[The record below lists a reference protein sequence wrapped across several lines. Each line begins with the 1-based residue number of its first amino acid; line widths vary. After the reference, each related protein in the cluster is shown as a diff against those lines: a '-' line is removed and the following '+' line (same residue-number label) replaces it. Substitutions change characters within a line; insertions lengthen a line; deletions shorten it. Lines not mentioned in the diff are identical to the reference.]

1 MKSVNKNLL
10 LIAIFIA
17 TVLGLFINKL
27 TTPRT
32 LSDDE
37 LLVNGLFLFD
47 EPKLISDFEFISSNK
62 KIFSKSDLMGKWT
75 LMYFGF
81 TKCPDE
87 CPTTM
92 YQLSKLIKVLRD
104 KEYKL
109 DDKQWILVSID
120 PERDTPEMID
130 NYAKGFDKDFI
141 GVSNLEGFQQNRKNF
156 PVEKKNRK
164 ELRELHEL
172 ESKLNRLISILDNN
186 LGNEIKLPED
196 IIFNI
201 RDKLNIIKQELNKL
215 DKQKILYYIQYIK
228 NTFHL

>member
-1 MKSVNKNLL
+1 MKSINKNLL
-10 LIAIFIA
+10 LIAIFIV

-47 EPKLISDFEFISSNK
+47 KPKQISDFEFVSSNK

-104 KEYKL
+104 KEFKL

-141 GVSNLEGFQQNRKNF
+141 GVSNNR
-156 PVEKKNRK
+156 PM
-164 ELRELHEL
+164 L
-172 ESKLNRLISILDNN
+172 LNLATQLSVNNVMPSSSNHMDHSHLDNHVN
-186 LGNEIKLPED
+186 
-196 IIFNI
+196 
-201 RDKLNIIKQELNKL
+201 NIILL
-215 DKQKILYYIQYIK
+215 DPNGDFAGIFRPPFDLPRLSLTYQSVT
-228 NTFHL
+228 N

>member
-1 MKSVNKNLL
+1 MKSINKNLL
-10 LIAIFIA
+10 LIAIFIV

-47 EPKLISDFEFISSNK
+47 EPKQISDFEFVSSNK
-62 KIFSKSDLMGKWT
+62 KIFTKSDLMGKWT

-104 KEYKL
+104 KEFKL
-109 DDKQWILVSID
+109 DDKQWVLVSID

-141 GVSNLEGFQQNRKNF
+141 GVSNNRPMLLSLATQLSVNNVM
-156 PVEKKNRK
+156 PSSSN
-164 ELRELHEL
+164 HMDH
-172 ESKLNRLISILDNN
+172 SHLDNHVN
-186 LGNEIKLPED
+186 
-196 IIFNI
+196 
-201 RDKLNIIKQELNKL
+201 NIILL
-215 DKQKILYYIQYIK
+215 DPNGDFAGIFRPPFDISRLSLTYQSVT
-228 NTFHL
+228 N

>member
-1 MKSVNKNLL
+1 MKSINKNLL
-10 LIAIFIA
+10 LIAIFII

-47 EPKLISDFEFISSNK
+47 VPKQISDFEFVSSNK
-62 KIFSKSDLMGKWT
+62 KIFTKSDLMGKWT

-109 DDKQWILVSID
+109 DDKQWVLVSID

-141 GVSNLEGFQQNRKNF
+141 GVSNNRPMLLSLATQLSVNNVM
-156 PVEKKNRK
+156 PSSSN
-164 ELRELHEL
+164 HMDH
-172 ESKLNRLISILDNN
+172 SHLDNHVN
-186 LGNEIKLPED
+186 
-196 IIFNI
+196 
-201 RDKLNIIKQELNKL
+201 NIILIDPNGDFAGIFRPPFDVSRLSLTYQSVTN
-215 DKQKILYYIQYIK
+215 
-228 NTFHL
+228 